1 MCGIFAV
8 LGLTGDPAVNR
19 RRVYNLAKRIRH
31 RGPDSYNMDVRIDE
45 AAGKGG
51 GSIGEK
57 IAREHARAVARFS
70 AKRTPPWA
78 PAFFSSVNCLH
89 DCVEGVCFHQ
99 HPSRHS
105 RLSLPRI
112 TLGGELPCAPRHV
125 DVRTFL

>member
-57 IAREHARAVARFS
+57 IART
-70 AKRTPPWA
+70 RTRQSGGAIFCQTDPSLGPGV
-78 PAFFSSVNCLH
+78 FF
-89 DCVEGVCFHQ
+89 VC
-99 HPSRHS
+99 
-105 RLSLPRI
+105 
-112 TLGGELPCAPRHV
+112 
-125 DVRTFL
+125 